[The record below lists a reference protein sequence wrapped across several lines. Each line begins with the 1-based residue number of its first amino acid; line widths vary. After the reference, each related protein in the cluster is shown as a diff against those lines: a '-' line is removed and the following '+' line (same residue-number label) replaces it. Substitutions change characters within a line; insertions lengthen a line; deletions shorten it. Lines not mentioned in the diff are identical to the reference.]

1 MIAQGNVKLSLI
13 WSYMFNNR
21 LLLALEACI
30 SVFEGIA
37 GNVLVYARVRVKEN
51 KGEKCERDEKM
62 SVYMYVCAPLVFA
75 LQTIIHFMQRNL
87 TKDSLCGK
95 TSTLG
100 YVSLYY
106 WILNQVSLA
115 QLTQQSQKPHT
126 NEKKL
131 CVSSFKVS
139 VKSKLAQEMGSKH
152 LGA

>member
-1 MIAQGNVKLSLI
+1 MIAQGNVKLSLL

-51 KGEKCERDEKM
+51 KGKKCERDEKM
-62 SVYMYVCAPLVFA
+62 SVYMYVFA
-75 LQTIIHFMQRNL
+75 LQAIIHFMQRNL

-100 YVSLYY
+100 YVSSLYY

-152 LGA
+152 LDA

>member
-1 MIAQGNVKLSLI
+1 
-13 WSYMFNNR
+13 
-21 LLLALEACI
+21 
-30 SVFEGIA
+30 
-37 GNVLVYARVRVKEN
+37 
-51 KGEKCERDEKM
+51 
-62 SVYMYVCAPLVFA
+62 MYVCTPLVFA
-75 LQTIIHFMQRNL
+75 LQAIIHFMQRNL

>member
-62 SVYMYVCAPLVFA
+62 SVY
-75 LQTIIHFMQRNL
+75 R
-87 TKDSLCGK
+87 
-95 TSTLG
+95 
-100 YVSLYY
+100 
-106 WILNQVSLA
+106 
-115 QLTQQSQKPHT
+115 
-126 NEKKL
+126 
-131 CVSSFKVS
+131 
-139 VKSKLAQEMGSKH
+139 
-152 LGA
+152 